1 MLRLRVIR
9 IDSRDEKYI
18 FARAL
23 HSSTINTLGAT
34 GEDEVRGVKV
44 FPHFLYRSKRPGP
57 VQ

>member
-34 GEDEVRGVKV
+34 GEDEVRGVQLV
-44 FPHFLYRSKRPGP
+44 LHFLPAASALAP
-57 VQ
+57 